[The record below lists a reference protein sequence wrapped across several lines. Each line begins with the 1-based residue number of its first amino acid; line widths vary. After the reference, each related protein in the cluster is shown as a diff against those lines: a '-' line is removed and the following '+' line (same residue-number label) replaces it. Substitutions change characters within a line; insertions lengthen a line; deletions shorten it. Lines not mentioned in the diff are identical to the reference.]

1 MNLIG
6 LHGFLGTSKDFEGL
20 TSLRKF
26 DHIWTPNLFL
36 EDQRLLQKGFNDF
49 CDQALSELQK
59 QGFVKNNVLVGY
71 SLGGRLAL
79 HLALKAP
86 ELFERVIL
94 ISTHP
99 GIFCEEEILQRRMWE
114 GLWCKK
120 MSRES
125 FEQWTS
131 EWLSQPLFQ
140 GDSPRDLKEPD
151 FDLQTLICGM
161 TLFSN
166 PRHEFD
172 WESMIKFP
180 SGLTWVH
187 GELDLKFG
195 KIHQKIKSE
204 RPQDQLISIPD
215 RGHRLLGP
223 QSQTWLSQIF

>member
-6 LHGFLGTSKDFEGL
+6 LHGFLGTSKDFEGI
-20 TSLRKF
+20 TSLKNF
-26 DHIWTPNLFL
+26 EKIWTPNLFL
-36 EDQRLLQKGFNDF
+36 EDRHLLQKGFNDF
-49 CDQALSELQK
+49 CDQALSQLQN
-59 QGFVKNNVLVGY
+59 QRFIKNNVLVGY

-86 ELFERVIL
+86 KLFKRVIL
-94 ISTHP
+94 LSTHP
-99 GIFCEEEILQRRMWE
+99 GIFSKDEILQRRSWE
-114 GLWCKK
+114 NHWYHK
-120 MSRES
+120 MSQES
-125 FEQWTS
+125 FKKWTS

-140 GDSPRDLKEPD
+140 RDPPRDLKEQD
-151 FDLQTLICGM
+151 FDLQTLRDGM

-166 PRHEFD
+166 TRHEFD
-172 WESMIKFP
+172 WDSLIHSP

-204 RPQDQLISIPD
+204 RPQDWLISIPD
-215 RGHRLLGP
+215 RGHRLVGP